1 MRKIIK
7 RQTKLITKIVK
18 HFYPEHWVEAWPLY
32 GMYQNQHINQ
42 LDINQL
48 GLVDLT
54 HLSLYYILLEQTN
67 EFTR

>member
-1 MRKIIK
+1 M
-7 RQTKLITKIVK
+7 K
-18 HFYPEHWVEAWPLY
+18 HFYPEHWVESWPLY